1 MNSYEYTEVNRLEEP
16 HKYMYTSYLGIK
28 FVSSYFSDRLKHLK
42 RFQENYKAMDNQS
55 ADSYLYMGVKN
66 ILDSLMQKEASEL
79 GNKYVLKGISLSNKH
94 IKIKDL
100 LFFNIKDDIDTE
112 LLLSSLLYVQIN
124 HKKDELVK
132 EWLDHL
138 VQRFEVT
145 KKLYIRYPE
154 GFRKG
159 EGVADNIRLY
169 WLFSLSLSLYYANTQ
184 SIKYLNTLLK
194 VSDLLCSL
202 ESDVLVG
209 KIPLQGLSMIIQVEM
224 FYVRSISDRIKG
236 VDFDYN

>member
-16 HKYMYTSYLGIK
+16 HKYMYTPYLGVK

-55 ADSYLYMGVKN
+55 VDSHLYMGAKN
-66 ILDSLMQKEASEL
+66 IFNNLLQKEAFEL
-79 GNKYVLKGISLSNKH
+79 VNKGVPRGVSLPNLNKN
-94 IKIKDL
+94 IKIENL
-100 LFFNIKDDIDTE
+100 LSFNIKDDIDTE
-112 LLLSSLLYVQIN
+112 LLLSSLIYTQIN
-124 HKKDELVK
+124 HKKNELVK
-132 EWLDHL
+132 GWLDRL

-159 EGVADNIRLY
+159 EGAADNIRLY

-202 ESDVLVG
+202 EDDVLVDA
-209 KIPLQGLSMIIQVEM
+209 IPLQGLSMIIQVEA

-236 VDFDYN
+236 VDF